1 MRLKEIQ
8 ENYIAK
14 LRTDALNLLVRLVAK
29 GDNEINTDS
38 MSDELNKMGH
48 SVNAN
53 SLADLVK
60 VPSGSSFLVF
70 TSSLQFS
77 ASSNSSS
84 SYSNMIFLLWP
95 DNVQNNSLA
104 NNQISITDQ
113 YQKRLM
119 YTAITRA
126 KNKLNLFLT

>member
-48 SVNAN
+48 SVNAL
-53 SLADLVK
+53 SL
-60 VPSGSSFLVF
+60 
-70 TSSLQFS
+70 
-77 ASSNSSS
+77 
-84 SYSNMIFLLWP
+84 IH
-95 DNVQNNSLA
+95 
-104 NNQISITDQ
+104 I
-113 YQKRLM
+113 
-119 YTAITRA
+119 
-126 KNKLNLFLT
+126 

>member
-29 GDNEINTDS
+29 GDNEIKTDS
-38 MSDELNKMGH
+38 MSNELNKMGH

-60 VPSGSSFLVF
+60 NMPMVRSINQDKITLKPN
-70 TSSLQFS
+70 
-77 ASSNSSS
+77 SNLTQ
-84 SYSNMIFLLWP
+84 YSKDATM
-95 DNVQNNSLA
+95 DNEKKV
-104 NNQISITDQ
+104 
-113 YQKRLM
+113 
-119 YTAITRA
+119 
-126 KNKLNLFLT
+126 NKLAKKTIDRDL